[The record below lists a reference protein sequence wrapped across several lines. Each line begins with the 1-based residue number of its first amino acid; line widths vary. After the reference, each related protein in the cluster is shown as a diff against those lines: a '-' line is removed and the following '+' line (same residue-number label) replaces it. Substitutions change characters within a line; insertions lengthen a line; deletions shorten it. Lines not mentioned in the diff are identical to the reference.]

1 MVDTFLLKIL
11 FIKYLNGIK
20 IPEFPKRLF
29 VGFAQQSVN
38 TFISLLLTIL
48 CGSAWIKGKCFL
60 NKSWWVMPELV
71 NKYSKPIQYKNI
83 CAACSRWPSLGR
95 GVALNDL
102 QSPFQPQLFCE
113 YILVFWKNEMDL
125 FINLILHPMRFIN
138 RNLVRQMSWHKKL

>member
-48 CGSAWIKGKCFL
+48 CGSA
-60 NKSWWVMPELV
+60 
-71 NKYSKPIQYKNI
+71 
-83 CAACSRWPSLGR
+83 
-95 GVALNDL
+95 
-102 QSPFQPQLFCE
+102 
-113 YILVFWKNEMDL
+113 
-125 FINLILHPMRFIN
+125 
-138 RNLVRQMSWHKKL
+138 